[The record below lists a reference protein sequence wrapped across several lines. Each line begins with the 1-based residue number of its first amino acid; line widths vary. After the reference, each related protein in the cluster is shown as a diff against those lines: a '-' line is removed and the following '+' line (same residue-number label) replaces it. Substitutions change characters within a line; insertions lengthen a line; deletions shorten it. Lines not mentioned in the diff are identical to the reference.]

1 MKESSHWYRSN
12 GEACHSLPTKSPKS
26 KNPTRPVKITDAVA
40 MGLFPSVTTILSV
53 LSKPQLD
60 DWKQKQVHQ
69 ATLRKVSELVSVVD
83 GIQPTAE
90 RIGLLTKLVTATEAD
105 FKDKAGPVYAFQV
118 ACIEEAF
125 KQVEDAAD
133 AGTLIHLGAEKAL
146 QGLDYDQDAPVF
158 LPALKQTF
166 PLKTFIQPIVQFV
179 EEHEIRVTGHELRTV
194 NHREGYAGTID
205 AVMRSKRGLGILDFK
220 TRKTDPRYP
229 CEPYDGQP
237 MQIAAYHVS
246 HYGSIPEAEAHV
258 AGCNLYIS
266 TTEPGRVEGCWY
278 DGTQLG
284 QEWDAFTHVAALW
297 RHIKKYDP
305 RAERPTA

>member
-26 KNPTRPVKITDAVA
+26 KNPTRPVKITDAMA
-40 MGLFPSVTTILSV
+40 MGLFPSVTTILSI
-53 LSKPQLD
+53 LAKPQLD
-60 DWKQKQVHQ
+60 DWKQKQVQ
-69 ATLRKVSELVSVVD
+69 DATRRMMAQLV
-83 GIQPTAE
+83 GIKEGEQPTAE
-90 RIGLLTKLVTATEAD
+90 RTAQLMALVNPQTPAELGVVQSFQQACITEA
-105 FKDKAGPVYAFQV
+105 FR
-118 ACIEEAF
+118 
-125 KQVEDAAD
+125 QVEEAAD

-146 QGLDYDQDAPVF
+146 QGLDYDAEAPVF

-179 EEHEIRVTGHELRTV
+179 EENEIRVTGHELRTV
-194 NHREGYAGTID
+194 NHREGYAGTVD

-246 HYGSIPEAEAHV
+246 HYGCIPETDMHV

-266 TTEPGRVEGCWY
+266 TTEPGRVEGVWY

-284 QEWDAFTHVAALW
+284 AEWDAFTHVAALW